1 MRFLIKNIKMK
12 RKIIYITIIILIVLS
27 IFYIQSKQNIENI
40 CGKYKQK
47 EIQINSNNIIVDIA
61 DNDCKRELGLSNK
74 TSIDDKG
81 MLFIF
86 ENSGNYS
93 FWMKYMNFPIDILW
107 INDDFN
113 IIGIE
118 KNIATS
124 TYPETFGGEYF
135 SKYILEL
142 PAGFSDKN
150 NIKVGDKIIYKKIN

>member
-1 MRFLIKNIKMK
+1 MRFLIKNINMK
-12 RKIIYITIIILIVLS
+12 RKIIYLVSLILIIFF
-27 IFYIQSKQNIENI
+27 IFYIQTKQDIKNI
-40 CGKYKQK
+40 CGKYHQK

-74 TSIDDKG
+74 ISLNNKG

-93 FWMKYMNFPIDILW
+93 FWMKDMNFPIDILW
-107 INDDFN
+107 MDDNFN
-113 IIGIE
+113 VIGIE
-118 KNIATS
+118 KNLATS
-124 TYPETFGGEYF
+124 TYPETFGKEYI

-150 NIKVGDKIIYKKIN
+150 NIKNGDKIIYKN